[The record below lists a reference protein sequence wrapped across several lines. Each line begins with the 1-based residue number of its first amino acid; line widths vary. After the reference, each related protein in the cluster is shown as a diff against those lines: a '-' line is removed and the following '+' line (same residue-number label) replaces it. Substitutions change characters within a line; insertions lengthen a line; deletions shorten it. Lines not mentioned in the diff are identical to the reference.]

1 MFETSVIRAQAAAA
15 RGRVPLLGISI
26 VAHSAV
32 VIGAVAVS
40 IASVSFPMHAP
51 KEFARA
57 PLLMQVSVPPPLGN
71 PNAGAPHKPQQPQPA
86 QKPQTP
92 PPTAITA
99 PPQTPATIT
108 PAAQPPS
115 TASNDAPATGSG
127 TESGPIGQPW
137 GVAGSLGD
145 LDAPPAT
152 STIPATPP
160 VEERVYRV
168 GEVKAPVLLRRV
180 EPTYPPMFVRAHMPG
195 KVALH
200 CIIDKNGRVRDAQ
213 VVFATN
219 SAFADAVL
227 RSLDGW
233 RYTPA
238 SLHGEAVDCYLD
250 LSVDFGVH

>member
-1 MFETSVIRAQAAAA
+1 MFETSVIHAQAAAA

-40 IASVSFPMHAP
+40 IASVSFPAHAP
-51 KEFARA
+51 KEFALA
-57 PLLMQVSVPPPLGN
+57 PMLMRVTVPPPLGN
-71 PNAGAPHKPQQPQPA
+71 PNGGATQKPQPQPA

-92 PPTAITA
+92 PPLTA
-99 PPQTPATIT
+99 PAQTPDVTPVATQ
-108 PAAQPPS
+108 PAA
-115 TASNDAPATGSG
+115 TATTGDPTTTAGPG
-127 TESGPIGQPW
+127 TEPGPRGQLW
-137 GVAGSLGD
+137 GTEGSLGD

-152 STIPATPP
+152 STAPAAPP
-160 VEERVYRV
+160 VEQRIYRV
-168 GEVKAPVLLRRV
+168 GEVKAPVLLHRV
-180 EPTYPPMFVRAHMPG
+180 EPVYPPMFVRAHMPG

-200 CIIDKNGRVRDAQ
+200 CVIDKNGRVHDAQ

-227 RSLDGW
+227 RSLDSW

-250 LSVDFGVH
+250 LSVDFGVR